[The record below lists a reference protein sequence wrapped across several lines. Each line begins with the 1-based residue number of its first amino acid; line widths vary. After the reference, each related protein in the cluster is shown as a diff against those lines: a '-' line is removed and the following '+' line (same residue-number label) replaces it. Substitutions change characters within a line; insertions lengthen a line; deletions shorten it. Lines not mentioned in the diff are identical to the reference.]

1 MQLIQEKQEKIREG
15 EQSGKA
21 YGGKDMLSLL
31 RTFRASRFIFQL
43 LKFGSTSVKSNA
55 STAIAP
61 EQRISDEDVLN
72 SINTFMAAG
81 TDTTSLGLTW
91 TIVLLA
97 KNPHVQSQL
106 RDELLAL
113 RPLAPLW
120 SLTEDEVASLWDS
133 VNNAPYLQNVIRESL
148 RLIPPVHS
156 SIRVAVK
163 DDKLP
168 MKDSVR
174 LRNGTVVNEILVPK
188 GTVVHIPI
196 EGMNLDREYWGEDA
210 REFK

>member
-1 MQLIQEKQEKIREG
+1 M
-15 EQSGKA
+15 
-21 YGGKDMLSLL
+21 
-31 RTFRASRFIFQL
+31 
-43 LKFGSTSVKSNA
+43 KSNA
-55 STAIAP
+55 SIAIAP

-97 KNPHVQSQL
+97 KNPHIQSQL

-113 RPLAPLW
+113 RPLAPLS
-120 SLTEDEVASLWDS
+120 SLTQDEVASLWDN
-133 VNNAPYLQNVIRESL
+133 VNNAPFLQNVIRESL

-156 SIRVAVK
+156 SIRVAVR

-168 MKDSVR
+168 MKDPVR
-174 LRNGTVVNEILVPK
+174 LRNGAVVNEILVPK